1 VIPLFGSAAGRAS
14 FTRSVVAML
23 CVAAA
28 VGAQRAAAEES
39 FVDFLYID
47 ANEDSASGGHVAL
60 RLGDRT
66 FHFGHHAPGF
76 LRLDRDDSATFER
89 VYGTL
94 ENRNIR
100 ILRVPVSPEVHARLR
115 GSFNER
121 FLVESE
127 EFAALENLARDRAFA
142 TAWAAGRP
150 DVGVRGAD
158 YFGAARTP
166 GARGEPEDV
175 LLRLR
180 RLVLARVGSE
190 ALVGMEERA
199 RRTLERLAV
208 EAREPIAV
216 LAAEGR
222 HPPLGYG
229 LRQRASDARS
239 MLEALDVLERA
250 APLRE
255 GTWVEIPA
263 EVLPVEGRLRERLA
277 AHAQRIERGLIAA
290 FSSPR
295 RDLGFVVLAGMARL
309 RAIER
314 SLQGGRLVVLDVF
327 PQQAMRI
334 SVAEIGRQGGRL
346 PLIAEALAGEL
357 VEVGG
362 ILEERSLWRESD
374 YGALE
379 LLAGRYREIHRAIA
393 DGSDVRVLLR
403 APLPDREA
411 RRPIG
416 EIGVLPVDVAS
427 RRIEALQARE
437 RALSTRLLA
446 QHRYHLLDHNC
457 VSELFAQIER
467 AVAEPGVAPR
477 EASRALLGG
486 HVAPHEGLSFIPFV
500 GAASFARELPV
511 VASIEKPSYRRRRV
525 AKMVSEEGMVARL
538 RESNVL
544 TSTIYIPNSLD
555 SSFLFFTDER
565 VATRPLFGVAN
576 LLWGVAATAGGLPLA
591 PFDGGQRLAS
601 GLRGVLWS
609 LPELAFFNVRKG
621 SFFFVPDESGAG
633 MRQDAPG
640 AS

>member
-1 VIPLFGSAAGRAS
+1 
-14 FTRSVVAML
+14 
-23 CVAAA
+23 
-28 VGAQRAAAEES
+28 
-39 FVDFLYID
+39 
-47 ANEDSASGGHVAL
+47 
-60 RLGDRT
+60 
-66 FHFGHHAPGF
+66 
-76 LRLDRDDSATFER
+76 
-89 VYGTL
+89 
-94 ENRNIR
+94 
-100 ILRVPVSPEVHARLR
+100 
-115 GSFNER
+115 
-121 FLVESE
+121 
-127 EFAALENLARDRAFA
+127 
-142 TAWAAGRP
+142 
-150 DVGVRGAD
+150 
-158 YFGAARTP
+158 
-166 GARGEPEDV
+166 
-175 LLRLR
+175 
-180 RLVLARVGSE
+180 
-190 ALVGMEERA
+190 
-199 RRTLERLAV
+199 
-208 EAREPIAV
+208 
-216 LAAEGR
+216 
-222 HPPLGYG
+222 
-229 LRQRASDARS
+229 
-239 MLEALDVLERA
+239 
-250 APLRE
+250 
-255 GTWVEIPA
+255 
-263 EVLPVEGRLRERLA
+263 
-277 AHAQRIERGLIAA
+277 
-290 FSSPR
+290 
-295 RDLGFVVLAGMARL
+295 
-309 RAIER
+309 
-314 SLQGGRLVVLDVF
+314 
-327 PQQAMRI
+327 
-334 SVAEIGRQGGRL
+334 
-346 PLIAEALAGEL
+346 
-357 VEVGG
+357 
-362 ILEERSLWRESD
+362 LWRESD